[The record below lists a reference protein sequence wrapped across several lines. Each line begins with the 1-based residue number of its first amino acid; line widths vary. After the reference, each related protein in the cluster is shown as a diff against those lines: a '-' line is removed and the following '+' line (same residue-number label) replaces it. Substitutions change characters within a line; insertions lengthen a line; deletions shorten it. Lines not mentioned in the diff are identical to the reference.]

1 MINQVRN
8 TVLAIVNKNNYGYI
22 TPADFNLYAEQ
33 AKLDLFEDYFY
44 QFNVTV
50 NLENTRRSGSSYA
63 DIKKGIEEVI
73 DGFSVTANLTQDAN
87 NVYLLP
93 VENLPPGGAYYLV
106 NKIIYNNTEVER
118 VNQSKI
124 TYLLYSNLTAPTTMF
139 PAYTLEG
146 NKVTIY
152 PSSIQG
158 ATDISAQYIRYPF
171 TPKWTYQT
179 LSGGEALFDPN
190 QADFQDF
197 ELPISDMY
205 TLVTKILQYAG
216 ISIREKE
223 VYQFAQ
229 AEQIEQDKQEN
240 QTT

>member
-1 MINQVRN
+1 M
-8 TVLAIVNKNNYGYI
+8 
-22 TPADFNLYAEQ
+22 
-33 AKLDLFEDYFY
+33 FEDYFY

-118 VNQSKI
+118 VNHSKI

-139 PAYTLEG
+139 PAYTLE
-146 NKVTIY
+146 
-152 PSSIQG
+152 S
-158 ATDISAQYIRYPF
+158 
-171 TPKWTYQT
+171 
-179 LSGGEALFDPN
+179 
-190 QADFQDF
+190 
-197 ELPISDMY
+197 
-205 TLVTKILQYAG
+205 TLVTPDVA
-216 ISIREKE
+216 
-223 VYQFAQ
+223 VP
-229 AEQIEQDKQEN
+229 AELL
-240 QTT
+240 